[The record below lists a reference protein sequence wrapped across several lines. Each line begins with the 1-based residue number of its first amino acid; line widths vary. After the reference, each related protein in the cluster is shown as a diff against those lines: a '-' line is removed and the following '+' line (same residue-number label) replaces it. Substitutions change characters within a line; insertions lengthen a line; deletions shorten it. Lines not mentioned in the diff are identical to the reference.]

1 MSKSS
6 PNCGIR
12 CCSRLQL
19 ERSANDANDE
29 EDEQIKHEQ
38 EERIKDLQAQVL
50 ELEDENTKLTNELAA
65 FDEDFFEEI
74 EDLKYKYAQAV
85 RDKRQLEKLLAGGAS
100 PASTSSR
107 RSKRS

>member
-1 MSKSS
+1 
-6 PNCGIR
+6 
-12 CCSRLQL
+12 
-19 ERSANDANDE
+19 
-29 EDEQIKHEQ
+29 
-38 EERIKDLQAQVL
+38 VL

-85 RDKRQLEKLLAGGAS
+85 RDKRQLEKRLAASAGGVS